1 MKFKSLTALFVLF
14 VHLSALAA
22 DVQGIVSCPEMQ
34 KPVKPGNSCCCG
46 IEEAPDESRAGIPE
60 FTRSKCNT
68 SQSQDV
74 NAIIYFGNERKEE
87 QKKTMRASD
96 QCHDTSKCQAS
107 FFEPASRIS
116 FFGNRQTLKHRTHH
130 TLII

>member
-87 QKKTMRASD
+87 QK
-96 QCHDTSKCQAS
+96 QTSSNIVCYCNS
-107 FFEPASRIS
+107 SSEDRSR
-116 FFGNRQTLKHRTHH
+116 NNNCPTNE
-130 TLII
+130 LIFNSTQKIFLLYSTFRC